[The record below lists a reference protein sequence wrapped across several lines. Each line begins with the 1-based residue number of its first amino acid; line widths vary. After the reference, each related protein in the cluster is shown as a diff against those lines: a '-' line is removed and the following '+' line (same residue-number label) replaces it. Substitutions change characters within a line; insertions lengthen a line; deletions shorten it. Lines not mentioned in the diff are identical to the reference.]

1 MDHGQNLSNNLNPR
15 LWDPNLG
22 GGALLDL
29 GIYVVSFA
37 HLILG
42 IPHTISSDTIKNKDG
57 IDLTTSI
64 IFNYDNAQAIMN
76 ATMINTTPCEAI
88 ISGEKGFIKV
98 YGRFYAPTK
107 MELNL
112 NSGEQKIFT
121 NYYKYFDTYPFFVL
135 SWI

>member
-42 IPHTISSDTIKNKDG
+42 IPNTISSDTIKN
-57 IDLTTSI
+57 
-64 IFNYDNAQAIMN
+64 N
-76 ATMINTTPCEAI
+76 
-88 ISGEKGFIKV
+88 
-98 YGRFYAPTK
+98 RRH
-107 MELNL
+107 
-112 NSGEQKIFT
+112 
-121 NYYKYFDTYPFFVL
+121 
-135 SWI
+135 